1 VTCFGDTGKA
11 ASEWFVIVTMPLG
24 AVLCS
29 ARPAARRQSA
39 TIGGSSSLRANARQ
53 RQRQLWLAF
62 ESVRT
67 RAPAGVGWA
76 DRPCCSRL
84 SHDSFR
90 SRDQRPYQ
98 RVACLATG
106 RAAGAGLL
114 ERADDRAVS
123 SPVSNGVEWP
133 EHGPR
138 VLTWIGTQWS
148 SAAVNVLYATSLLGV
163 RAAGVVS

>member
-1 VTCFGDTGKA
+1 
-11 ASEWFVIVTMPLG
+11 M
-24 AVLCS
+24 LCS
-29 ARPAARRQSA
+29 ARPAATRRQSA
-39 TIGGSSSLRANARQ
+39 TIGGSSSSLRANARQ

-84 SHDSFR
+84 SLDSFR

-106 RAAGAGLL
+106 QAADAGLL
-114 ERADDRAVS
+114 ERAHATGLVS